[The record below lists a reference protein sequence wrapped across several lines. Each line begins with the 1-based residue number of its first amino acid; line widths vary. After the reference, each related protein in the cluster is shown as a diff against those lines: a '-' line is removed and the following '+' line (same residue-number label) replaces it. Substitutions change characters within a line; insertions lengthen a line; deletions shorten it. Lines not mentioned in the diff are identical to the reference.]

1 VDECPLVVGVGLKG
15 VEEYGDVVLELVVK
29 STKNKVVFGRCG
41 LVGVV
46 CEEGVVG
53 GEDVLEGV

>member
-29 STKNKVVFGRCG
+29 STKNKVVFG
-41 LVGVV
+41 
-46 CEEGVVG
+46 
-53 GEDVLEGV
+53 